1 MKQVLTLIASCFL
14 AALPLSAQ
22 FYSAGNE
29 PPMKWSQIKTPGFR
43 LVYPAGLDSL
53 AREYAYSL
61 EKYRQVVGNS
71 CYTAPNELYKKPMPV
86 VLHPFNAYA
95 NGSVAWA
102 PRTMNLFT
110 TPEAY
115 GMEAWP
121 WMDQLTLHES
131 RHVSQL
137 QFGKFPGLFRFFSAI
152 TGQLTTGTLS
162 AVFPGPALL
171 EGDAV
176 AAETALSQY
185 GRGRSSEFLNY
196 MKVSF
201 DAGEYRNY
209 WKWRWSSQKRY
220 TPDHYKVG
228 YMLVGGMR
236 ATYNEPDFTGIYY
249 ERLDKWALRT
259 LNLQKTVK
267 KVSGKKFRHAF
278 REIEEHFHEE
288 WKAADSLR
296 AQKAPFMEGEPVTR
310 PDRLF
315 DSYNDIFFLNNGELV
330 ADRAGLQRNNELV
343 GVKPGEKSVHR
354 EYFPSMTSN
363 IVTHPIDGSLWWTE
377 YLPSPSWDL
386 KSWSVLKKRGE
397 DGKTVTVAKRR
408 RLYNVGIND
417 AGDRIATAD
426 YHADGRYF
434 LDVFSSKGEL
444 LDSLEAPAGMQVV
457 EPVYVGDRLYTT
469 AVTKDGYGIYSTWD
483 WSAVAGPLFGRIARP
498 SSKDGRIWFLSEVS
512 GQLEL
517 WSADPESGEL
527 LRHTSTRY
535 GIESYAFS
543 PDGSEFYYTTLS
555 TDSRGIYKL
564 PTTSLTALKDDFL
577 PTPVKI
583 AEKLSAGERE
593 QAKDGVFSISE
604 PEHYNRMEH
613 AIRIHSWAPVYVDYD
628 PVEDL
633 SFETKQFASSF
644 GATAMFQNDL
654 STVTGNV
661 GVSLISMYDDILDYY
676 REGYDG
682 EIPGDPGHIDSAVF
696 KPSIHAQVAFS
707 GLPVRVLFRADIGER
722 NAYRDRY
729 QTNEGAIYCI
739 REAGSKPLV
748 KLTSQFYVPF
758 DLSRRGWQRGLIPS
772 YKFTYTNDEMA
783 DMRYSWGSASP
794 GYRSGCFRGIASLRF
809 YNMLPVTSSG
819 IFPRW
824 GIGLEAGN
832 VKTNNEQLHLYPS
845 GKFSCDNQNYAMAY
859 AYLPGFMR
867 THGFSIQGYIS
878 KSYGSKIVER
888 TRSYVNAEYAMP
900 FAPVDWSFLGPV
912 AYIRNFEFRA
922 HYYAAWD
929 NVVLLIDNNSRQNDL
944 TQRVGI
950 SLLARLGN
958 FFWLPFDTRVGV
970 RLMKGIGGS
979 SSYSEFVF
987 TTDL

>member
-1 MKQVLTLIASCFL
+1 MKFGKPSDAELNMT
-14 AALPLSAQ
+14 
-22 FYSAGNE
+22 
-29 PPMKWSQIKTPGFR
+29 
-43 LVYPAGLDSL
+43 VYAPDPEAD
-53 AREYAYSL
+53 A
-61 EKYRQVVGNS
+61 VV
-71 CYTAPNELYKKPMPV
+71 LYKSTDV
-86 VLHPFNAYA
+86 HYDVSS
-95 NGSVAWA
+95 GS
-102 PRTMNLFT
+102 F
-110 TPEAY
+110 
-115 GMEAWP
+115 
-121 WMDQLTLHES
+121 
-131 RHVSQL
+131 
-137 QFGKFPGLFRFFSAI
+137 
-152 TGQLTTGTLS
+152 
-162 AVFPGPALL
+162 
-171 EGDAV
+171 
-176 AAETALSQY
+176 
-185 GRGRSSEFLNY
+185 
-196 MKVSF
+196 
-201 DAGEYRNY
+201 
-209 WKWRWSSQKRY
+209 
-220 TPDHYKVG
+220 
-228 YMLVGGMR
+228 
-236 ATYNEPDFTGIYY
+236 
-249 ERLDKWALRT
+249 
-259 LNLQKTVK
+259 KTV
-267 KVSGKKFRHAF
+267 
-278 REIEEHFHEE
+278 
-288 WKAADSLR
+288 
-296 AQKAPFMEGEPVTR
+296 TT
-310 PDRLF
+310 
-315 DSYNDIFFLNNGELV
+315 
-330 ADRAGLQRNNELV
+330 
-343 GVKPGEKSVHR
+343 VKCRIK
-354 EYFPSMTSN
+354 
-363 IVTHPIDGSLWWTE
+363 I
-377 YLPSPSWDL
+377 L
-386 KSWSVLKKRGE
+386 KE
-397 DGKTVTVAKRR
+397 DGKEYA
-408 RLYNVGIND
+408 NVEVPYYEMENANANKEIISGVK
-417 AGDRIATAD
+417 ATAYNMEGGKVVKTKMENSAIFKERID
-426 YHADGRYF
+426 PSYM
-434 LDVFSSKGEL
+434 L
-444 LDSLEAPAGMQVV
+444 LKFTVPQVKTGTV
-457 EPVYVGDRLYTT
+457 IEYQYT
-469 AVTKDGYGIYSTWD
+469 
-483 WSAVAGPLFGRIARP
+483 
-498 SSKDGRIWFLSEVS
+498 SE
-512 GQLEL
+512 
-517 WSADPESGEL
+517 
-527 LRHTSTRY
+527 
-535 GIESYAFS
+535 
-543 PDGSEFYYTTLS
+543 SEFYYTTLS

-929 NVVLLIDNNSRQNDL
+929 NVRFKQTKECQNDL